1 MSKSKTTTAKSKSS
15 KSDKTSSKS
24 APVASVSAKST
35 KSTAPKTTA
44 PVAKASS
51 KKSVAPVAKSSAK
64 KNTAPVAKSST
75 KKNTAPV
82 AAVSSKS
89 TVKIAVQKRGR
100 LTISE
105 KLSAVQQ
112 RLRTGDQTAI
122 ASMTGYHITHVN
134 RVLKGRRGNP
144 SGVIVQAAYSL
155 VGKRKVNA

>member
-1 MSKSKTTTAKSKSS
+1 
-15 KSDKTSSKS
+15 
-24 APVASVSAKST
+24 
-35 KSTAPKTTA
+35 
-44 PVAKASS
+44 
-51 KKSVAPVAKSSAK
+51 
-64 KNTAPVAKSST
+64 
-75 KKNTAPV
+75 
-82 AAVSSKS
+82 
-89 TVKIAVQKRGR
+89 VQKRGR